1 MNKHTKHQIITDK
14 GGNPAFAVI
23 PYTEYLALVDHDSN
37 DYDEDV
43 FIPHEVVRANVIN
56 GDNMVKAWRE
66 HLGLTQQ
73 DLADRLGTSQPNL
86 AKWEREDANPRKSTL
101 KKIAS
106 ALNIE
111 LAQLDI

>member
-43 FIPHEVVRANVIN
+43 FIPHEVVRA
-56 GDNMVKAWRE
+56 
-66 HLGLTQQ
+66 
-73 DLADRLGTSQPNL
+73 
-86 AKWEREDANPRKSTL
+86 
-101 KKIAS
+101 
-106 ALNIE
+106 
-111 LAQLDI
+111 